1 MLGDFGASNSSVE
14 AVDGGCNIKGD
25 CAVSGGIVVGSTML
39 DTGFCTIPSVCGI
52 KSTEMGG
59 A

>member
-1 MLGDFGASNSSVE
+1 MLGDFGASNSWVE